1 MLSDPCGGYRG
12 RGNLVTYGRNQR
24 ITILGSRIP
33 MNISMLLTKT
43 VRLYPDKLALVEGE
57 KKLSYSQFNTRC
69 NKLAN
74 TLLSLGLTKGEHVAI
89 LQHNRSETLE
99 SLFACFKA
107 GLGAVPINF
116 RLHPNEFIYII
127 DHSQSKVVIVSP
139 EFNESILNVRD
150 RLSGVRHIL
159 SLSGTRGEL
168 LDYERALENSSEGFI
183 DADVEPDD
191 LAWLFYTSGTTGEPK
206 GACLTHRNLLAMTMN
221 FYADICPGF
230 APSDV
235 ILHAAPISH
244 GSGLYALPNIG
255 KGATNVILDRK
266 SFDAERVFQTIENHK
281 VTNMFVAPTMI
292 KMMLDHPAVDHY
304 DLSSLRSLIYGGAPI
319 LVEDLK
325 KAMTKLGHCLS
336 QLYGQGESPMTI
348 TYLPHCDHILGGDQA
363 VASRL
368 ASAGF
373 ARTDVD
379 LKIFDENDNEL
390 PLGEIGEIVTRSD
403 AVMKGYWR
411 NPKAT
416 NETLRKGWLHTGDIG
431 YLDDRGYLFIMD
443 RSKDM
448 IISGG
453 ENIYPREIEE
463 VLIRHPAVR
472 EVAVVGV
479 PDEKWGEAIKAVVSL
494 YSGFKA
500 TEEELIAFCKK
511 NIASYKKPKSID
523 FVAELPKNNYGKIL
537 KREIREGY
545 WKGRARRV

>member
-1 MLSDPCGGYRG
+1 M
-12 RGNLVTYGRNQR
+12 NL
-24 ITILGSRIP
+24 
-33 MNISMLLTKT
+33 SMLLTKT
-43 VRLYPDKLALVEGE
+43 ARLYPDKVAFIEGG

-74 TLLSLGLTKGEHVAI
+74 ALLSFGLAKGEQVAI
-89 LQHNRSETLE
+89 LQYNRSETFE
-99 SLFACFKA
+99 SIFACFKA

-116 RLHPNEFIYII
+116 RLHPNEFAYII
-127 DHSQSKVVIVSP
+127 DHSQSKAVIVSP
-139 EFNESILNVRD
+139 EFNEPILSVRD

-159 SLSGTRGEL
+159 SFSGGRGEL
-168 LDYERALENSSEGFI
+168 LDYERVLENSLETFT

-206 GACLTHRNLLAMTMN
+206 GASLTHRNLMAMTMN

-230 APSDV
+230 GASDV

-244 GSGLYALPNIG
+244 GSGLYGLPNIG
-255 KGATNVILDRK
+255 KGATNVILDKK
-266 SFDAERVFQTIENHK
+266 SFDAEGVFQAIEK
-281 VTNMFVAPTMI
+281 YRVTNMFVAPTMI
-292 KMMLDHPAVDHY
+292 KMMIDHPAIDHY
-304 DLSSLRSLIYGGAPI
+304 DYSSMRSLIYGGAPI

-325 KAMTKLGHCLS
+325 KAMKKLGHCLI

-348 TYLPHCDHILGGDQA
+348 TYLPHADHVLDGDQA
-363 VASRL
+363 HVNRL

-373 ARTDVD
+373 ARTDVEV
-379 LKIFDENDNEL
+379 KIFDEEDNEL
-390 PLGEIGEIVTRSD
+390 PPGEVGEIVTRSD
-403 AVMKGYWR
+403 AAMKGYWR

-416 NETLRKGWLHTGDIG
+416 SESLRNGWLHTGDVG
-431 YLDDRGYLFIMD
+431 YLDDHGYLFIMD

-472 EVAVVGV
+472 EVAVVGI
-479 PDEKWGEAIKAVVSL
+479 PDEKWGEAIKAVVALSPG
-494 YSGFKA
+494 SEA
-500 TEEELIAFCKK
+500 SEEDLIAFCKE

-537 KREIREGY
+537 KREIRDRY
-545 WKGRARRV
+545 WKDKARRV